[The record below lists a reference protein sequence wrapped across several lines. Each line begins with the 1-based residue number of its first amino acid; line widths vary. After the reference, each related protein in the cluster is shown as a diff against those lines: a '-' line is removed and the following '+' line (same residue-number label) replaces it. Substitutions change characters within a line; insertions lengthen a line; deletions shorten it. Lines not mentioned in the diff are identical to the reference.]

1 LLGGGVVVGSNGA
14 KSAAGN
20 YVGPNEEETMKSLL
34 PRPAVVGALLCA
46 LLCGTPS
53 FVYAAGSGWFTTWAG
68 PGRDPGATASNFPAG
83 TTVREPVFASIS
95 GDSVRVKF
103 SNAFGTATLTIGP
116 ASIGTRLSGSSVI
129 PGTLMALT
137 FGGQSSIDIPPHGLV
152 LSDPVSLTVPALT
165 DVVVS
170 IYLPNGSG
178 ESVMYPG
185 ANKTTY
191 VGAGDQTQNNNFV
204 QASTSGNGF
213 FLASVEVHS
222 TSGVGMVAAVG
233 DSITQGVGSTGENNR
248 WSDRLA
254 VRVETATASPL
265 GVIGLGIAGNQML
278 GNPAALAR
286 FDRDVL
292 GMAGLTH
299 VIMADGINDFGS
311 TVNNPSSP
319 PDPEDVEYGL
329 RQLVSRAHARGV
341 KVIGTTMGPA
351 FGFRGYEAIDFKR
364 LAYNQWIRTV
374 GMTILDGLIDFDT
387 VLNDPNNPSHMLP
400 QYLTDGIHPNNAGHQ
415 AMADAVN
422 LNLFH

>member
-1 LLGGGVVVGSNGA
+1 
-14 KSAAGN
+14 
-20 YVGPNEEETMKSLL
+20 MRSLFSRL
-34 PRPAVVGALLCA
+34 AVVGALLCA
-46 LLCGTPS
+46 LLC
-53 FVYAAGSGWFTTWAG
+53 AAPASAGLSSWLTTWAA
-68 PGRDPGATASNFPAG
+68 PGRDPGATGSTLPAG
-83 TTVREPVFASIS
+83 TTIREAVFATIG
-95 GDSVRVKF
+95 GDSTRVKF
-103 SNAFGTATLTIGP
+103 SNAYGTGTLTVGP
-116 ASIGTRLSGSSVI
+116 VSVGIRSSGSSTI
-129 PGTLMALT
+129 PGTLMPLT
-137 FGGQSSIDIPPHGLV
+137 FGGKATFDIPPHGMA
-152 LSDPVSLTVPALT
+152 LSDPVSLAVPAMS
-165 DVVVS
+165 DVLVS

-178 ESVMYPG
+178 ESVSYPG

-191 VGAGDQTQNNNFV
+191 IGTGDQTQSNDFV
-204 QASTSGNGF
+204 QTSTSGNGL
-213 FLASVEVHS
+213 FLGSVEVHS
-222 TSGVGMVAAVG
+222 TSGVGVVAAVG

-254 VRVETATASPL
+254 VRIETAGTAPL
-265 GVIGLGIAGNQML
+265 GVLGLGIAGNQLL
-278 GNPAALAR
+278 GGAVTNPAALAR

-299 VIMADGINDFGS
+299 VIMADGINDLGS
-311 TVNNPSSP
+311 TVNNPSLP
-319 PDPEDVEYGL
+319 PNAEDVEYGL

-351 FGFRGYEAIDFKR
+351 WGFRGYENIDSKR

-374 GMTILDGLIDFDT
+374 GVTILDGLIDFDL